1 MSGPSLGDSYRFA
14 KSYYNQLSNAV
25 KRGDPVGFGLK
36 FGELITHPHT
46 RAVVGASPEHQ
57 LQKRVRDAVAK
68 SFAPKR
74 SKLSYGSSATAG
86 SSPMSIGSIRRS
98 FGSRNSSRRS
108 SASSIVGGRGR
119 KRRFVGKYRY
129 VGPFK
134 RPKRRRPGMFAKRGC
149 SVRVEA
155 AGNLSQDKC
164 LYIGHG
170 TGATEQIAKVLF
182 QSIVRRLAVMIGYK
196 PTSIDDRV
204 SISFTNPI
212 GQVGFRYTT
221 GSTSAQG
228 QNSDTSWVVI
238 GATETWADVS
248 SNLRG
253 LFQGFG
259 PGDRNLDVSEF
270 IIRRYNDSATPI
282 VVDEK
287 IMQVRSAKVK
297 MYIVSEMKIQNRTKA
312 HTEAGLESSAAA
324 QSAMNVENN
333 PLEGKVYFKK
343 GNLFK
348 LRSNMNTGSTF
359 SLATNRDSALIG
371 TGDIDTTGLTNQQ
384 INILSRPPS
393 RHSFVGVSRVS
404 KVMVNP
410 GEIKSSRVKYSKTIG
425 LNQLLRSFLT
435 LLDGGSEYFWPS
447 VSKLFAFEKMM
458 HTDDAEEPDMDIGY
472 ELNTIY
478 KAAIFTRGCLFGTYQ
493 ETV

>member
-1 MSGPSLGDSYRFA
+1 MAMLVGAEEALKWSSPYWEPYVAGGLAAAGGYIYNKLGGRSRRGFRPVGKRGPSKLPPR
-14 KSYYNQLSNAV
+14 QPP
-25 KRGDPVGFGLK
+25 R
-36 FGELITHPHT
+36 
-46 RAVVGASPEHQ
+46 
-57 LQKRVRDAVAK
+57 
-68 SFAPKR
+68 KR
-74 SKLSYGSSATAG
+74 SKPGPPVIVGPGSGARNPTGTPIYVPPYIPLPTRIKKKKRTGKYFTTRGQYAG
-86 SSPMSIGSIRRS
+86 SFRRP
-98 FGSRNSSRRS
+98 RRL
-108 SASSIVGGRGR
+108 
-119 KRRFVGKYRY
+119 
-129 VGPFK
+129 
-134 RPKRRRPGMFAKRGC
+134 RPGMFAKRGC
-149 SVRVEA
+149 SVRVES
-155 AGNLSQDKC
+155 AGNVSQDKC

-170 TGATEQIAKVLF
+170 TGATEQVAKVLF

-204 SISFTNPI
+204 STSFTNPI

-238 GATETWADVS
+238 GATESWADVS

-287 IMQVRSAKVK
+287 VMQVRSAKVK

-312 HTEAGLESSAAA
+312 HTETGLESSAAA

-359 SLATNRDSALIG
+359 SLATNRDSGLIG

-393 RHSFVGVSRVS
+393 RHSFVGVSSVS

-458 HTDDAEEPDMDIGY
+458 HTDDAEEPNMDIGY
-472 ELNTIY
+472 EVNTIY